1 MYICSYFPMKSL
13 AELYNFYI
21 LTLTFNST
29 YNQTLCK
36 LFLCNLRSLFL
47 LHILVIQ
54 FQVSQNYNQVIN
66 VEMNRCCIKHSDGQ
80 I

>member
-1 MYICSYFPMKSL
+1 MYIFSYFPMKSL
-13 AELYNFYI
+13 AELYNFYV

-29 YNQTLCK
+29 YNQMLCK
-36 LFLCNLRSLFL
+36 LFLCNLRCLFL

-54 FQVSQNYNQVIN
+54 CQVSQNYNQVTN
-66 VEMNRCCIKHSDGQ
+66 VEMNRCCIKQSNGH